1 LAGAA
6 FDSAVSVNVMLIP
19 ILSAIVT
26 GYFLGALPFG
36 FLVARAKGINI
47 FEHGSKSPGATNVK
61 RVLGEKFG
69 AGGRRAG
76 NFVFAL
82 DALKGALAAGWPYAV
97 YWHCL
102 GIVYEPPAAG
112 HPLPPDLAPA
122 WLWAAIAGLAG
133 ALLGHSFS
141 CFTRFKGGKG
151 IATGAGGYLVLMPLS
166 LVLAVAL
173 WAGVFKT
180 SRYVS
185 LASILAALSLP
196 VTSFATARLWGF
208 PPAQIVWLS
217 AAIGV
222 FVTYRHRANI
232 VRLLN
237 GTENRFARKT

>member
-1 LAGAA
+1 
-6 FDSAVSVNVMLIP
+6 MLIP
-19 ILSAIVT
+19 IISAIVI

-36 FLVARAKGINI
+36 FLVARAKGVNI

-69 AGGRRAG
+69 ARGRRAG
-76 NFVFAL
+76 NLVFAL
-82 DALKGALAAGWPYAV
+82 DALKGGLAAGWPYAV
-97 YWHCL
+97 YWHC
-102 GIVYEPPAAG
+102 VRAVCETSAAG
-112 HPLPPDLAPA
+112 HPPPPGAAQA
-122 WLWAAIAGLAG
+122 WLWAAIGGLAG

-151 IATGAGGYLVLMPLS
+151 IATGAGGFLVLMPLS
-166 LVLAVAL
+166 IALAASLWVA
-173 WAGVFKT
+173 VFKT

-196 VTSFATARLWGF
+196 ATSFVTARLWGF
-208 PPAQIVWLS
+208 PPVQVVGLS

-237 GTENRFARKT
+237 GTENRFARKN

>member
-1 LAGAA
+1 
-6 FDSAVSVNVMLIP
+6 MLIP
-19 ILSAIVT
+19 IISAVAA

-69 AGGRRAG
+69 ASGKRAG
-76 NFVFAL
+76 NLVFAL

-97 YWHCL
+97 WWHCSRT
-102 GIVYEPPAAG
+102 VCEAAVTAAG
-112 HPLPPDLAPA
+112 HPQPPGAGTAQA
-122 WLWAAIAGLAG
+122 WLWAAIAGLVG

-151 IATGAGGYLVLMPLS
+151 IATGAGGFLVLMPLS
-166 LVLAVAL
+166 IVLAASL
-173 WAGVFKT
+173 WVGVFKT

-196 VTSFATARLWGF
+196 VTSFVTARLWGF
-208 PPAQIVWLS
+208 PPVQIVWLS

-232 VRLLN
+232 ARLLN
-237 GTENRFARKT
+237 GTENRFARKS

>member
-1 LAGAA
+1 
-6 FDSAVSVNVMLIP
+6 MLIP
-19 ILSAIVT
+19 ILSSAVT

-36 FLVARAKGINI
+36 FLVARSKGINI

-61 RVLGEKFG
+61 RVLGEKLG
-69 AGGRRAG
+69 ASGKRAG

-82 DALKGALAAGWPYAV
+82 DALKGVLAAGWPYAV
-97 YWHCL
+97 YWHYS
-102 GIVYEPPAAG
+102 GIVYGAPAAG
-112 HPLPPDLAPA
+112 QPPPPDMAPA
-122 WLWAAIAGLAG
+122 WLWATIAGLAG

-151 IATGAGGYLVLMPLS
+151 IATGAGGFLVLMPLS
-166 LVLAVAL
+166 MLPAAVLWV
-173 WAGVFKT
+173 GVFKT

-185 LASILAALSLP
+185 LASILATLSLP
-196 VTSFATARLWGF
+196 VTSFVTLRLWGF

-232 VRLLN
+232 SRLLK
-237 GTENRFARKT
+237 GTENRFARKS